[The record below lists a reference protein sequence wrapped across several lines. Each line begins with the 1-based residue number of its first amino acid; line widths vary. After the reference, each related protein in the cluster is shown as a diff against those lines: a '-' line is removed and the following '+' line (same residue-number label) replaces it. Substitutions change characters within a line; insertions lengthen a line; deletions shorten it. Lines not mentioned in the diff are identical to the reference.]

1 MKEKVKEILSDLA
14 KMTFLCG
21 TLTGLMIIANLL
33 ANLV

>member
-1 MKEKVKEILSDLA
+1 MKEKIKEVLSDMA
-14 KMTFLCG
+14 KITLLCG

>member
-1 MKEKVKEILSDLA
+1 MKEKVKEILSDMA

-33 ANLV
+33 ASLV